1 MPSLGKQIIFDE
13 YSKAIIT
20 SNKTTKLSFSL
31 NLHGRYISSFHLHSI
46 LLSIFY
52 SNHKWVT
59 YVKRDEKRF
68 ISSVMNVKA
77 GFIEPA
83 GVSED
88 SPER

>member
-1 MPSLGKQIIFDE
+1 MHSLGKQITFDE
-13 YSKAIIT
+13 YNKATIT
-20 SNKTTKLSFSL
+20 LIKLQYLALAEICVENTFRRSTCITFSYL
-31 NLHGRYISSFHLHSI
+31 FFSY
-46 LLSIFY
+46 
-52 SNHKWVT
+52 HKWGT

-68 ISSVMNVKA
+68 ISSFMNVKA